1 MPFKHSPYSSLL
13 PVTVMV
19 FLAALLASCSGTR
32 HLGPDQYLLR
42 KNTVQ
47 IESDISLSSK
57 GSFREDVGSVIL
69 QNPNSYLLGAPY
81 KLNLYNLRYKT
92 YQKDT
97 NNIQLRT
104 NFVEPPVIFDSLL
117 MLRSLDNI
125 RGFLINQG
133 YFNPQVQAQV
143 KYRKKKAR
151 TTYKIQTGN
160 LYVINN
166 VRVNCE
172 DSTIYNILRS
182 SLKKTRLEQYTNY
195 NHIVVSEERIRIVN
209 ELRNW
214 GYYNFGTNN
223 ITFELDTAWVV
234 VDYKNPQYQRRQNKR
249 KRGLDIDINIYN
261 SRDSSAYKVHHIEDV
276 TVYMQYI
283 EGAPESTYSE
293 KKINGITF
301 KYIDHYINFN
311 VIDQKILLR
320 PGIIFTQDAYGQTLK
335 LLNDLEIFQL
345 VRISVEPSY
354 EGSTGL
360 NTRIILSANK
370 KYDFGTNIEVT
381 GGDLYTV
388 GTAVNMSITDKN
400 FLKGAN
406 RLTIT
411 GSYGVE
417 ANQDK
422 AQTDLDYFR
431 QFYLFSQNAGLNF
444 NLTFPKFILPV
455 NQNRF
460 SRTLVP
466 KTFLEGGINYL
477 KRTDYFD
484 LRSVNAGWGYRW
496 RASTYEQWSVKP
508 IFVNFLHLS
517 NISKVFQERMD
528 SIPAIRNSYQ
538 ETFIEGENI
547 EYVYNSELKN
557 PRSYRIVRLGL
568 EEGGL
573 LMNGI
578 NALYTLNR
586 SGDGLKF
593 AEYVRMD
600 FDIRQYIKN
609 NRSGWSFRFYG
620 GVGVPYNKAT
630 SLPYIKQYFVG
641 GAYSVRGWRPRVLGP
656 GSFNALNDNNTSL
669 LFVDQAGDIKLELN
683 AEYRF
688 PIITVWSGAI
698 QINGALF
705 ADAGNIWLMNPT
717 PNMPGANFRFEN
729 LYSDLAASYGFGIR
743 FDLGGFLVLRTD
755 FAFQAKKPYVP
766 EHNGWTIQDSR
777 FTDRQWR
784 KDNMNFNIAIGYPF

>member
-1 MPFKHSPYSSLL
+1 MPYKYNHYSTFL
-13 PVTVMV
+13 PVTVLV
-19 FLAALLASCSGTR
+19 LLAVLLASCAGTK
-32 HLGPDQYLLR
+32 HLGPEQYLLR

-57 GSFREDVGSVIL
+57 GIFREEVASVIL
-69 QNPNSYLLGAPY
+69 QRPNSYLLGKPY

-92 YQKDT
+92 YQRDT
-97 NNIQLRT
+97 NNVQIRT
-104 NFVEPPVIFDSLL
+104 KTVEPPVIFDSTL
-117 MLRSLDNI
+117 MLKSLENM
-125 RGFLINQG
+125 RGFLVNQG
-133 YFNPQVQAQV
+133 YFNPQVQASV
-143 KYRKKKAR
+143 TYRKKKAR

-160 LYVINN
+160 LYVINDI
-166 VRVNCE
+166 RISCE
-172 DSTIYNILRS
+172 DSIVHNILQS
-182 SLKKTRLEQYTNY
+182 SVKNTRLSRYSNY
-195 NHIVVSEERIRIVN
+195 NHLLVSEERIRIVN

-223 ITFELDTAWVV
+223 ITFELDTAAVP
-234 VDYKNPQYQRRQNKR
+234 VDYKTPQYQRRQNKR
-249 KRGLDIDINIYN
+249 KRGLNIDINIFN
-261 SRDSSAYKVHHIEDV
+261 SRDSSAYKIHHIEDV
-276 TVYMQYI
+276 TVYMQYM
-283 EGAPESTYSE
+283 EGTPESMYSE
-293 KKINGITF
+293 KKINDITF
-301 KYIDHYINFN
+301 KYIDHYINYSI
-311 VIDQKILLR
+311 IDQKIMLR
-320 PGIIFTQDAYGQTLK
+320 PGIIFTQDAYNQTLK

-345 VRISVEPSY
+345 VRISVEPAY

-360 NTRIILSANK
+360 RTRIILSANK

-388 GTAVNMSITDKN
+388 GTAINMSITDKN

-417 ANQDK
+417 LNQAKD
-422 AQTDLDYFR
+422 QRDLNYLQ

-455 NQNRF
+455 NQNKF

-466 KTFLEGGINYL
+466 KTFLEGGVNYL
-477 KRTDYFD
+477 KRREYFD

-508 IFVNFLHLS
+508 IFVNFLHLT
-517 NISKVFQERMD
+517 NISRMFQERMD

-538 ETFIEGENI
+538 ETLIEGENI

-557 PRSYRIVRLGL
+557 PRSYRIIRLGL

-586 SGDGLKF
+586 SVEGLKF

-609 NRSGWSFRFYG
+609 NKTNWSFRFYG
-620 GVGVPYNKAT
+620 GVGIPYNKAS

-656 GSFNALNDNNTSL
+656 GSFNALKDNSTSL
-669 LFVDQAGDIKLELN
+669 LFVDQAGDIKLEMN

-688 PIITVWSGAI
+688 PIMTIWSGAI
-698 QINGALF
+698 HINGALF
-705 ADAGNIWLMNPT
+705 ADAGNIWLMHPT
-717 PNMPGANFRFEN
+717 PNMPGANFQFKN
-729 LYSDLAASYGFGIR
+729 LYNDLAASYGFGIR

-755 FAFQAKKPYVP
+755 FAFQAKKPYIR
-766 EHNGWTIQDSR
+766 ENGGWTIQHSE
-777 FTDRQWR
+777 FTNGHWR
-784 KDNMNFNIAIGYPF
+784 KDNMNFNVAIGYPF